1 MEGPEKFSI
10 ITDTSFPIAAQP
22 YPEFQNT
29 DPYKATYDSASLQGD
44 TASPFQKCP
53 NPRIF
58 LPRPGGYEF
67 EVPSYIS
74 SSSYPTFYK
83 DLANTPVDT
92 DPLNLTGLQYN
103 GNSLNAHDKN
113 FDSGHHGLKHILG
126 KTGYGDR
133 SDYGQIQANANPPY
147 YSGEYPC
154 RYSSNPS
161 PAATALQ
168 TVITTTT
175 KVSYQA
181 YKPSV
186 VKYRDNMCDVKNP
199 QNCTHT
205 AENISGTVYPGIKI
219 QEDCSVV
226 KPALFYQHDPVPTK
240 SEQGETVDSYQY
252 GPNPGNSCSE
262 HEGQS
267 FRFES
272 GEY

>member
-10 ITDTSFPIAAQP
+10 FTDTSFPIPAQSNP
-22 YPEFQNT
+22 AFQNT
-29 DPYKATYDSASLQGD
+29 DPYKATYDSASFQGD
-44 TASPFQKCP
+44 TVSPFQKCP

-67 EVPSYIS
+67 GVPSYIS

-83 DLANTPVDT
+83 DLTNTPVDT
-92 DPLNLTGLQYN
+92 DPLNLTGPQYN

-113 FDSGHHGLKHILG
+113 FDSRHHGLKILG
-126 KTGYGDR
+126 KNGYGDR
-133 SDYGQIQANANPPY
+133 SDYGPIQANTNPPY

-154 RYSSNPS
+154 RYGSNLS
-161 PAATALQ
+161 PAAPALQ

-186 VKYRDNMCDVKNP
+186 VKHCDNTCDIKNP
-199 QNCTHT
+199 HNCART
-205 AENISGTVYPGIKI
+205 AENISGTVHPEIKI
-219 QEDCSVV
+219 QEDCGIV
-226 KPALFYQHDPVPTK
+226 KAALLYQHNPVATK
-240 SEQGETVDSYQY
+240 LEQVETVDTYQY
-252 GPNPGNSCSE
+252 GPDPGNSYSE